1 MKYHQR
7 PFILKE
13 CKIEATYKCPLACI
27 HCSSDSTPENTTEI
41 SKEKCLKIIEEA
53 ADLGTKKISFSGG
66 EPLQWKGIEE
76 AIALAASRDIDVT
89 VYSSGNIQ
97 HQEEK
102 IEQLAYSGAS
112 RIVFSIFGS
121 SDLSHEQIT
130 RRRNSFKNTMNA
142 VKVAKKAGLDTE
154 FHFVPLSINYKELP
168 KVFDLATSL
177 NIKTVSILRFV
188 PQGRGYLIKGYE
200 LNRLQNIELKKIIEK
215 ARTDGV
221 NVRTGSP
228 YNFLLLNDQP
238 ECCSA
243 IDRVIIGPD
252 LRLYPCDAFK
262 QIKAE
267 ELVGTLDYSS
277 LQNRTLKECWEK
289 SPFLKAIRKY
299 LTTDFEKPCA
309 DCETL
314 EICLSGCLAQK
325 VLKTNDLRKQPD
337 PMCIMEKE

>member
-1 MKYHQR
+1 MKYHKP
-7 PFILKE
+7 PFLLKE
-13 CKIEATYKCPLACI
+13 CKIEVTYKCTLQCI
-27 HCSSDSTPENTTEI
+27 HCSSDATPENPIEMK
-41 SKEKCLKIIEEA
+41 KEKCLKIINEA
-53 ADLGTKKISFSGG
+53 HELGVEKISFSGG
-66 EPLQWKGIEE
+66 EPLIWNGIEE
-76 AIALAASRDIDVT
+76 SVSLASGLGIDVI
-89 VYSSGNIQ
+89 VYSSGNISSQ
-97 HQEEK
+97 MEK
-102 IEQLAYSGAS
+102 MEALKAYGTKKL
-112 RIVFSIFGS
+112 VFSIFGDS
-121 SDLSHEQIT
+121 KSHKQIT
-130 RRRNSFKNTMNA
+130 RSSNSYENTLNA
-142 VKVAKKAGLDTE
+142 ITAARQAKLDVE
-154 FHFVPLSINYKELP
+154 FHFVPLAINYGSLKDVLN
-168 KVFDLATSL
+168 LAKKMG
-177 NIKTVSILRFV
+177 IQTVSILRFV

-289 SPFLKAIRKY
+289 SPFLEAIRKY

>member
-1 MKYHQR
+1 MKYHKP

-13 CKIEATYKCPLACI
+13 CKIEVTYKCALQCI
-27 HCSSDSTPENTTEI
+27 HCSSDATPENPIEMA
-41 SKEKCLKIIEEA
+41 KEKCLEIIKESHE
-53 ADLGTKKISFSGG
+53 LGVKKLSFSGG
-66 EPLQWKGIEE
+66 EPLIWNGIEE
-76 AIALAASRDIDVT
+76 SVSLASRLGIDVI
-89 VYSSGNIQ
+89 VYSSGNISSQ
-97 HQEEK
+97 KEK
-102 IEQLAYSGAS
+102 MEVLKNSGVQK
-112 RIVFSIFGS
+112 IVFSIFG
-121 SDLSHEQIT
+121 DPQSHRQIT
-130 RRRNSFKNTMNA
+130 RSAKSYENTINA
-142 VKVAKKAGLDTE
+142 IMAARHATLDVE
-154 FHFVPLSINYKELP
+154 FHFVPLAINYGSLKDVLN
-168 KVFDLATSL
+168 LAKKMG
-177 NIKTVSILRFV
+177 IQTVSILRFV
-188 PQGRGYLIKGYE
+188 PQGRGYLIKKYE
-200 LNRLQNIELKKIIEK
+200 LNRLQNIELKKMIEK

-267 ELVGTLDYSS
+267 ELVRTLDYSS

-289 SPFLKAIRKY
+289 SPFLEAIRKY